1 MDFLPLPRG
10 AASAMLMRDLL
21 VTLADRSVVEVLEME
36 LLVDL
41 LTETGKQQNT

>member
-1 MDFLPLPRG
+1 
-10 AASAMLMRDLL
+10 MLMRDLL